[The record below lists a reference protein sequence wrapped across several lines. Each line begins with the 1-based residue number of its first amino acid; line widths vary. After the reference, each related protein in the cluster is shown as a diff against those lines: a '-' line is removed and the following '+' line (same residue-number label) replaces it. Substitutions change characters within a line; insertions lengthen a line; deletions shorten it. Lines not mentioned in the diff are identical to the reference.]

1 MGGSAR
7 LAAVLRC
14 CTASQLDTE
23 PWSCTGVVLM
33 TLGEREDVR
42 MDVRA
47 LVFGDGGIVSGWGSL
62 KVDSDGEWLDCIHY
76 VPLVAALRSSRSA
89 YSVRLLG
96 GDIGSLL
103 GDRNDVGA
111 TVTGVWRDDAIEV
124 RSVAV
129 GPGPSPITPSIST
142 PPCPPPLGGWR
153 RGRVDENLEFDVGE
167 LLANGAAVR
176 VATFRPSRDQAVL
189 VVAATDVAAVES
201 ALRPRFDGRLCV
213 VQSRWTR
220 AQVDDVKQVLLGHM
234 RDWMVDAVGSG
245 AMSDSGQPM
254 VNALLVRVTPAIAEW
269 AETIDNDLLTLEPSI
284 VPAGP
289 ASVDASSE
297 SRPVATD

>member
-1 MGGSAR
+1 
-7 LAAVLRC
+7 
-14 CTASQLDTE
+14 
-23 PWSCTGVVLM
+23 
-33 TLGEREDVR
+33 

-47 LVFGDGGIVSGWGSL
+47 LVFGDGDVVSGWGSL

-76 VPLVAALRSSRSA
+76 VPLVSSLRSSRSQF
-89 YSVRLLG
+89 SVRLLG
-96 GDIGSLL
+96 GGIGSVL

-124 RSVAV
+124 RSVAA
-129 GPGPSPITPSIST
+129 GPGPSPITPSTST
-142 PPCPPPLGGWR
+142 PPCPPPTSGWR
-153 RGRVDENLEFDVGE
+153 RGRVDENLEFDVAE

-220 AQVDDVKQVLLGHM
+220 AQVDDVKQVLLEHM
-234 RDWMVDAVGSG
+234 RDWRVDAVGSG
-245 AMSDSGQPM
+245 GMSDAGQPV
-254 VNALLVRVTPAIAEW
+254 VNAMLVRVTPAIAEW
-269 AETIDNDLLTLEPSI
+269 AETIDDDLLRLEPSI

-289 ASVDASSE
+289 AAGDACDASPARRAR
-297 SRPVATD
+297 SRSGQRRAPHRRLVPPGQMPI

>member
-1 MGGSAR
+1 
-7 LAAVLRC
+7 
-14 CTASQLDTE
+14 
-23 PWSCTGVVLM
+23 
-33 TLGEREDVR
+33 
-42 MDVRA
+42 MDVSA
-47 LVFGDGGIVSGWGSL
+47 LVFGDGDIVSGLGSL

-76 VPLVAALRSSRSA
+76 VPLVSALRRPRSA

-96 GDIGSLL
+96 GDIGSFL

-111 TVTGVWRDDAIEV
+111 TVTGIWRDDAIEV
-124 RSVAV
+124 RSVAAR
-129 GPGPSPITPSIST
+129 PGPSPITPSSST
-142 PPCPPPLGGWR
+142 PPCPPPSSGWR
-153 RGRVDENLEFDVGE
+153 RGRVDENLEFEFELRE

-213 VQSRWTR
+213 VRSRWTR
-220 AQVDDVKQVLLGHM
+220 DQVDEVKQVLVGHM

-269 AETIDNDLLTLEPSI
+269 AETIDDDLLTLEPSI
-284 VPAGP
+284 VPAGL
-289 ASVDASSE
+289 ASGDASSGP
-297 SRPVATD
+297 RPMATD

>member
-1 MGGSAR
+1 
-7 LAAVLRC
+7 
-14 CTASQLDTE
+14 
-23 PWSCTGVVLM
+23 
-33 TLGEREDVR
+33 

-47 LVFGDGGIVSGWGSL
+47 LVFGDGDVVSGWGSL

-76 VPLVAALRSSRSA
+76 VPLVSGLRSSRSQF
-89 YSVRLLG
+89 SVRLLG
-96 GDIGSLL
+96 GGIGSVL
-103 GDRNDVGA
+103 GDLNDVGA

-124 RSVAV
+124 RSVAA

-142 PPCPPPLGGWR
+142 PPCPPPSSGWL

-201 ALRPRFDGRLCV
+201 ALRPLFDGRLCV
-213 VQSRWTR
+213 VRSRWTR
-220 AQVDDVKQVLLGHM
+220 VQVDDVKQVLLEHM
-234 RDWMVDAVGSG
+234 RDWKVDAVGSG
-245 AMSDSGQPM
+245 GMSDSGQPV
-254 VNALLVRVTPAIAEW
+254 VNAMLVRVTPAIAEW
-269 AETIDNDLLTLEPSI
+269 AETIDDDLLRLEPSI

-289 ASVDASSE
+289 ASGDASSE
-297 SRPVATD
+297 PRPMATD